1 MQDVGSMEHYYE
13 TWKNI
18 VQGYGAR
25 SYLRLVLNKL
35 KIMGSY
41 FYLYLFEN
49 LIQIK
54 KLP

>member
-1 MQDVGSMEHYYE
+1 MKHE
-13 TWKNI
+13 KNI
-18 VQGYGAR
+18 IQGYGAR

-35 KIMGSY
+35 NIMTILPLSY
-41 FYLYLFEN
+41 IFEN